1 MHVNRCCNFRDRH
14 AVKKAAKKTPN
25 LKNLTTEIQHLWN
38 VKTKVIPVITGAT
51 GTIPTTI
58 NMGNNI
64 TSTINHNYR
73 IRITLYTLKTGLF
86 QVYNCKY
93 PE

>member
-1 MHVNRCCNFRDRH
+1 MHANRCCNFRDRH
-14 AVKKAAKKTPN
+14 AVKKEAKKTPKY
-25 LKNLTTEIQHLWN
+25 KNLTTEIQHLWN

-51 GTIPTTI
+51 GTIPTTT

-73 IRITLYTLKTGLF
+73 IATTLYTLKTSFTSGI
-86 QVYNCKY
+86 
-93 PE
+93 